1 MERLE
6 KLINRMCLLCELAE
20 TTNNIYVLTQIVSL
34 SIKVLVLSIIALVRF
49 IFK

>member
-6 KLINRMCLLCELAE
+6 KSINRMCLLCELAE
-20 TTNNIYVLTQIVSL
+20 TTNNIYVFTQIVSM
-34 SIKVLVLSIIALVRF
+34 SVKVLILSVVALVKF

>member
-6 KLINRMCLLCELAE
+6 KSINRMCLLCELAE
-20 TTNNIYVLTQIVSL
+20 TTNNIYVFTQIVSL
-34 SIKVLVLSIIALVRF
+34 SVKVFVLSIIALVRF